1 MVVAWKARRSLTTRS
16 RTAIAPGA
24 RRFRC
29 SPGDESASDVAS
41 TVRTP
46 TRQCHA
52 RTVPTLTLRS
62 RREGAA
68 VGYVTGVLFV
78 GAVAG
83 GIYLL
88 GHPPGTGAP
97 ARVLTGVDDVTVVA
111 TSPVDSAMEA
121 AGGGTVGV
129 VDGCLGFVGTS
140 TGEGTVVS
148 WPRGSRPLDDRVGV
162 RLPTGLVIEAGDHL
176 EVAGGTQQADDDT
189 RESCGGVADVFFFG
203 YISR

>member
-1 MVVAWKARRSLTTRS
+1 MLT
-16 RTAIAPGA
+16 RT
-24 RRFRC
+24 
-29 SPGDESASDVAS
+29 
-41 TVRTP
+41 
-46 TRQCHA
+46 
-52 RTVPTLTLRS
+52 LKN

-78 GAVAG
+78 GAIAG

-97 ARVLTGVDDVTVVA
+97 ARVLTGVEGITVVA

-129 VDGCLGFVGTS
+129 VDGCLGFVGTLGS
-140 TGEGTVVS
+140 EGTVVS
-148 WPRGSRPLDDRVGV
+148 WPRGSQPLGDRVGV

-176 EVAGGTQQADDDT
+176 ELAGGTQPADDDT